1 MGSSVTR
8 PKAPTPAHSVRGH
21 GREPARPMTAKAPR
35 VAAAHSFQKDRQ
47 RAGLLFLMPLVLI
60 WGLFLILP
68 IVETAY
74 YSLTQWDGLSATWNG
89 IGNYLTLLHSSDFGS
104 VLFNNLLLLLSVP
117 LAVFL
122 PFCIAMLIAM
132 EPPGWRWVRA
142 LIFLPATLS
151 WVVTE
156 IVWLRVYS
164 SDGMINDALRAVGLG
179 RFQIDPLGSV
189 HTAIIPI
196 ALTFIWSQIG
206 QNTLIFLIGLGG
218 IDASILEAATID
230 GAGLTSM
237 IRRIILPLMT
247 RFIVFATI
255 VTLIAAFTA
264 LFSLIFVMTGGG
276 PGFSTTTMEFYI
288 YRLAFNQTD
297 FGMGATVGIVL
308 LLIIALASAPL
319 MLLYRKTSA

>member
-1 MGSSVTR
+1 MSGLSQATTGN
-8 PKAPTPAHSVRGH
+8 APSLRAGGFYRH
-21 GREPARPMTAKAPR
+21 
-35 VAAAHSFQKDRQ
+35 RQ
-47 RAGLLFLMPLVLI
+47 RAGLAFVAPLLVV

-68 IVETAY
+68 ICETAY
-74 YSLTQWDGLSATWNG
+74 YSLMEWDGLSATWNG
-89 IGNYLTLLHSSDFGS
+89 IGNYLHLLRSPDFGS
-104 VLFNNLLLLLSVP
+104 VFFNNLLLLLSVP
-117 LAVFL
+117 FAVFI
-122 PFCIAMLIAM
+122 PFCIAIVIAM

-151 WVVTE
+151 WVVIG

-164 SDGMINDALRAVGLG
+164 SDGLINQMLDALGLH
-179 RFQIDPLGSV
+179 RFHIDPLGSI

-206 QNTLIFLIGLGG
+206 QNTLIFLIGLSG
-218 IDASILEAATID
+218 IDGAIFEAATID
-230 GAGLTSM
+230 GAGLIATVRQ
-237 IRRIILPLMT
+237 IVLPLMT
-247 RFIVFATI
+247 RFMVFTTI
-255 VTLIAAFTA
+255 ITLIAAFTA

-308 LLIIALASAPL
+308 LCVIAIATAPL
-319 MLLYRKTSA
+319 MLLYRRTST